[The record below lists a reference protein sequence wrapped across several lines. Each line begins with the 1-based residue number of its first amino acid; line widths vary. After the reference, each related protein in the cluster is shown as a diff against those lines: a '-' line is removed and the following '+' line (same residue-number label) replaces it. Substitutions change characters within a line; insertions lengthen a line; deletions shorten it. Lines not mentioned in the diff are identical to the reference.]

1 MFSHFSN
8 HSVPSSVPKFGAG
21 VFSNIPVRHH
31 ERTLP
36 NQYPL
41 SSMKELKQLKRH
53 LLKQYPKGQINL
65 SVYRDHVGRKRAEID
80 TTLSSEKVQS
90 AKQRLVQAQIDKMII
105 KILNNQRIPFN
116 FMESSV

>member
-8 HSVPSSVPKFGAG
+8 LSMPQFGAG

-36 NQYPL
+36 THYPL

-65 SVYRDHVGRKRAEID
+65 SVYRDHVGRKRAVID
-80 TTLSSEKVQS
+80 TTLPTKAQS
-90 AKQRLVQAQIDKMII
+90 AKQRLVQAQIDKMLI
-105 KILNNQRIPFN
+105 KTLNNQRIPFHY
-116 FMESSV
+116 VAQGK